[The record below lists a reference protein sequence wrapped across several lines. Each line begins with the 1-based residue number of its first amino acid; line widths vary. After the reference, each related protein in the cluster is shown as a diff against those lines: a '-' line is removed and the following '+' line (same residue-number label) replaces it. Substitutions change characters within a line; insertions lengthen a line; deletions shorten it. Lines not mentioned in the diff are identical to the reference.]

1 MKRRL
6 AKHCHATMDS
16 GVCRSL
22 MCEEA
27 AVDNETEIDQRIME
41 VVSHLPQCE
50 MDEVALHCED
60 LTWNQVFFA
69 VDRLTRRGELH
80 LRVKRPGVYTLCP
93 LEHVGTGFV
102 TSGLDG
108 R

>member
-1 MKRRL
+1 M
-6 AKHCHATMDS
+6 
-16 GVCRSL
+16 
-22 MCEEA
+22 
-27 AVDNETEIDQRIME
+27 DNETEIDQRIME

-50 MDEVALHCED
+50 LDEVALRCEG

-69 VDRLTRRGELH
+69 VDRLTRRGELQ
-80 LRVKRPGVYTLCP
+80 LRLKQPGVYALCAP
-93 LEHVGTGFV
+93 EHVGTGLV